1 MSYTSTFPTDPLRG
15 LPMRPL
21 HGLGAV
27 SAAQKAALLE
37 QARQNFTTAADD
49 LIRGVKQG
57 CERVRS
63 NATLFARAVGTNEV
77 LDRIEQITRDNV
89 EKLKRPDAQGV
100 PLFLRKPESAR
111 SLLTII
117 QNNAN
122 ELLQDH
128 KELLVQTGFATLWG
142 DWGFESLKEFI
153 NQAVAKLFEIISLI
167 VTLLAGAI
175 AEAAMKFPVAAL
187 AIAAVGGIGTFAYL
201 KFMRIL

>member
-1 MSYTSTFPTDPLRG
+1 MHPV
-15 LPMRPL
+15 

-27 SAAQKAALLE
+27 SAAQKEALLA
-37 QARQNFTTAADD
+37 QARQNFTAAADD

-57 CERVRS
+57 CDRVRG
-63 NATLFARAVGTNEV
+63 NATMFARAIGTNEV

-100 PLFLRKPESAR
+100 PQFLRKPDVAR
-111 SLLTII
+111 NLLTVI

-142 DWGFESLKEFI
+142 EWGFESLKEFI
-153 NQAVAKLFEIISLI
+153 SQAVSKLFEIISLI

-175 AEAAMKFPVAAL
+175 ADAAIKFPVAAV
-187 AIAAVGGIGTFAYL
+187 AIAAVGGIGLFAYL
-201 KFMRIL
+201 KFMRVI